1 MTTDKKLTVDD
12 LSPDQRKVY
21 DVMFDWSESRWSN
34 LLTVGGYGG
43 VGKSS
48 LLGVFSKSLQDRNV
62 GPVAYCC
69 YTGRASSVLG
79 RKLKASRVATTSRTL
94 KEGKALTGRFKNL
107 FYSASSPEADMPYC
121 GTIHRLLYRP
131 VIDDKT
137 EELKG
142 WIKRDKLDRPY
153 RLIIVDEASMV
164 SDDLLRDLQFH
175 GAPILAVGDHGQL
188 PPVMASG
195 DLMQKPMLRLEKIH
209 RQAEGSPIIRLAHHV
224 REGGGL
230 TAWYASKQAARQ
242 EAVTF
247 HSKSETNGVLA
258 SAYLKANLLDVVTLC
273 WMNKTR
279 CRLNESVRKALGH
292 DGDDVILDAGEV
304 VICLKNKPPVY
315 NGMRGLALGDAMP
328 DSKEPWRAHVAFD
341 FPEEGVLGQK
351 FEICIPQLGREKT
364 YASVEDLVKDEIP
377 AERMGDGGSLFD
389 YGYCCTVHKFQGGQ
403 ADHVVFYVDRA
414 EDGSEETR
422 RLFYTAITR
431 SSSRLSVLFG
441 GG

>member
-1 MTTDKKLTVDD
+1 MIDKKLTVAD

-34 LLTVGGYGG
+34 LLTVGGFGG
-43 VGKSS
+43 TGKSTV
-48 LLGVFSKSLQDRNV
+48 LGVFSKSLQDRNI

-79 RKLKASRVATTSRTL
+79 RKLKAARVSTTNKTL
-94 KEGKALTGRFKNL
+94 RSGKALRGRFASL

-142 WIKRDKLDRPY
+142 WVKRDALDRPY
-153 RLIIVDEASMV
+153 RLIIVDEASMIG
-164 SDDLLRDLQFH
+164 DDLLRDLQFH

-224 REGGGL
+224 REGGSL
-230 TAWYASKQAARQ
+230 RAWSTSKGAAKQ

-247 HSKSETNGVLA
+247 YGKGETNAVLA
-258 SAYLKANLLDVVTLC
+258 AAYLKANLLDVVTLC

-279 CRLNESVRKALGH
+279 CRLNEKIREALGH
-292 DGDDVILDAGEV
+292 SGDDVILNSGEV
-304 VICLKNKPPVY
+304 AICLKNKAPVY

-341 FPEEGVLGQK
+341 FPEEGVLGQR

-364 YASVEDLVKDEIP
+364 YASVDDLVRDQIP
-377 AERMGDGGSLFD
+377 AERMGDGGSYFD
-389 YGYCCTVHKFQGGQ
+389 YGYACTVHKFQGGQ

-414 EDGSEETR
+414 EDGNDETR

-431 SSSRLSVLFG
+431 ASNRLSIMIG
-441 GG
+441 GS

>member
-34 LLTVGGYGG
+34 LLTWADLPEWERAHFLV
-43 VGKSS
+43 SS
-48 LLGVFSKSLQDRNV
+48 
-62 GPVAYCC
+62 P
-69 YTGRASSVLG
+69 
-79 RKLKASRVATTSRTL
+79 SRSRTATSAQSRTAVTPVVL
-94 KEGKALTGRFKNL
+94 PASWLESSRPHVSRRLRTLREGKALTGRFKNL
-107 FYSASSPEADMPYC
+107 FYSAFPRSRHAVLRHDPSPSLPAR
-121 GTIHRLLYRP
+121 HRRQ
-131 VIDDKT
+131 DRGA
-137 EELKG
+137 E
-142 WIKRDKLDRPY
+142 RLDQARQARSDV

-230 TAWYASKQAARQ
+230 AAWQAGKSAAKQD
-242 EAVTF
+242 AVRF
-247 HSKSETNGVLA
+247 FSKSETDSVLRE
-258 SAYLKANLLDVVTLC
+258 AYLNSNPLDVVTLC

-304 VICLKNKPPVY
+304 ASASRTSPPSTTACVGWLSATQLPMTKNP
-315 NGMRGLALGDAMP
+315 GERT
-328 DSKEPWRAHVAFD
+328 WRSTSPRRV
-341 FPEEGVLGQK
+341 
-351 FEICIPQLGREKT
+351 CSGRSSRS
-364 YASVEDLVKDEIP
+364 ASHNSVE
-377 AERMGDGGSLFD
+377 
-389 YGYCCTVHKFQGGQ
+389 
-403 ADHVVFYVDRA
+403 
-414 EDGSEETR
+414 R
-422 RLFYTAITR
+422 RLTPR
-431 SSSRLSVLFG
+431 SMIW
-441 GG
+441 

>member
-34 LLTVGGYGG
+34 LLTTGGFAGT
-43 VGKSS
+43 GKST
-48 LLGVFSKSLQDRNV
+48 LLGVFSKSLQDRNI

-69 YTGRASSVLG
+69 YTGRASSVLA
-79 RKLKASRVATTSRTL
+79 RKLKAARVSTTNKTL
-94 KEGKALTGRFKNL
+94 RSGKALRGRFASL

-142 WIKRDKLDRPY
+142 WVKRDALDRPY
-153 RLIIVDEASMV
+153 KLIIVDEASMI

-224 REGGGL
+224 REGGSISNWKMRG
-230 TAWYASKQAARQ
+230 Q

-247 HSKSETNGVLA
+247 HPKSETNGVLA

-292 DGDDVILDAGEV
+292 DGEDVILNTGEV
-304 VICLKNKPPVY
+304 AICLKNKPPVY
-315 NGMRGLALGDAMP
+315 NGMRGLALGDAEP

-364 YASVEDLVKDEIP
+364 YASVDDLGKDDIDV
-377 AERMGDGGSLFD
+377 ERMSDGGSLFD
-389 YGYCCTVHKFQGGQ
+389 FGYACTVHKFQGGQ

-414 EDGSEETR
+414 EDGNDETR

-431 SSSRLSVLFG
+431 SSQKLDILL
-441 GG
+441 